1 VDKFSILMSSILFYL
16 SACTNFLEYK
26 STWIFH
32 QSCLAKLNELSVLSK
47 NFVTVFQK
55 ACVTQL
61 LYSLIL
67 KKSNNDL
74 NFLSPSL
81 NNKKKLVE
89 LKHLSIR

>member
-1 VDKFSILMSSILFYL
+1 
-16 SACTNFLEYK
+16 
-26 STWIFH
+26 
-32 QSCLAKLNELSVLSK
+32 
-47 NFVTVFQK
+47 
-55 ACVTQL
+55 

-74 NFLSPSL
+74 NFLSPSS